1 VTTTAPPAS
10 LWRDAR
16 FRSYWAG
23 QAISQF
29 GDRVTELALP
39 LIAVVILKASPA
51 QVGLLTAAVWLP
63 YLISLLVGSWVD
75 HQRQKRRL
83 LVIADLARA
92 VVLMSLPIAYAFRAV
107 TLLQL
112 FAVALLTGL
121 GQVFFNT
128 AYPTVFVNLVPREAY
143 IDANSKF
150 STTRSISFIAGP
162 AVGGLLIQILTAPV
176 AVIVDAISFLA
187 SAFLVGRIP
196 MTERELHVDDSVSLW
211 RRAIEGMTFLV
222 HHRYLR
228 VTLACATTVNFFSF
242 VGSALLVLFASRT
255 LGLSA
260 GLIGTAFGIG
270 ATGGLVG
277 ALAAPRLAERFGMGT
292 IIIAGAI
299 IFPAALAVPV
309 LAAGPTLAKMSVL
322 AIAEFFSGVGVMLFD
337 VNLNSLQTSVTP
349 DGMRSRV
356 AGAFS
361 TINYGVRPFGAVVGG
376 VLGSGIGLRP
386 TLIVAATGGALSC
399 LWLLPSP
406 IRRVKGLAE
415 LDAID
420 PYTGLSAP
428 GDPSSVS
435 APASRAV

>member
-1 VTTTAPPAS
+1 
-10 LWRDAR
+10 
-16 FRSYWAG
+16 
-23 QAISQF
+23 
-29 GDRVTELALP
+29 
-39 LIAVVILKASPA
+39 LIAVVTLKASPA

-63 YLISLLVGSWVD
+63 YLVSLLVGSWVD

-92 VVLMSLPIAYAFRAV
+92 AVLVSLPLAYAFGV
-107 TLLQL
+107 VSLFQL
-112 FAVALLTGL
+112 FALALLTGL

-128 AYPTVFVNLVPREAY
+128 AYPTVFVDLVPRAAY
-143 IDANSKF
+143 IEANSKF
-150 STTRSISFIAGP
+150 STTRSVSFIAGP

-176 AVIVDAISFLA
+176 AVIVDAVSFLA

-196 MTERELHVDDSVSLW
+196 MTEAELEVDTSVSLW
-211 RRAIEGMTFLV
+211 RRAIEGMRFLV
-222 HHRYLR
+222 HHRFLR
-228 VTLACATTVNFFSF
+228 VTLASATTVNFFSF
-242 VGSALLVLFASRT
+242 VGSALLILFASRT

-277 ALAAPRLAERFGMGT
+277 ALAAPRLAQRFGIGT

-309 LAAGPTLAKMSVL
+309 LAAGSTLAKMIVL
-322 AIAEFFSGVGVMLFD
+322 AFAEFLSGVGVMLFD

-356 AGAFS
+356 SGAFS

-376 VLGSGIGLRP
+376 LLGSTIGLRP
-386 TLIVAATGGALSC
+386 TLIMAAVGGALSC

-406 IRRVKGLAE
+406 IKRVRGLPE

-420 PYTGLSAP
+420 PYTGL
-428 GDPSSVS
+428 
-435 APASRAV
+435 PAAG

>member
-1 VTTTAPPAS
+1 
-10 LWRDAR
+10 
-16 FRSYWAG
+16 
-23 QAISQF
+23 
-29 GDRVTELALP
+29 LALP

-63 YLISLLVGSWVD
+63 YLISLFVGSWVD
-75 HQRQKRRL
+75 HQRQKRRI
-83 LVIADLARA
+83 LVAADLSRA
-92 VVLMSLPIAYAFRAV
+92 AVLLSLPLAYAFGVV
-107 TLLQL
+107 TLFQL
-112 FAVALLTGL
+112 FTVALLTGL
-121 GQVFFNT
+121 GEVFFNT
-128 AYPTVFVNLVPREAY
+128 AYPTVFVNLVPRTSY
-143 IDANSKF
+143 IDANSKL
-150 STTRSISFIAGP
+150 STTRSASFIAGP

-176 AVIVDAISFLA
+176 AVVVDAVSFLA
-187 SAFLVGRIP
+187 SALLIGRIP
-196 MTERELHVDDSVSLW
+196 MTEGELDVDGSVPLW

-277 ALAAPRLAERFGMGT
+277 ALAAPRLAVRFGMGT

-309 LAAGPTLAKMSVL
+309 LAAGPTLAKMTVL
-322 AIAEFFSGVGVMLFD
+322 AVAEFLSGVGVMLFD

-356 AGAFS
+356 AGAFT
-361 TINYGVRPFGAVVGG
+361 TINYGVRPFGAVMGG
-376 VLGSGIGLRP
+376 LLGSTIGLRP
-386 TLIVAATGGALSC
+386 TLIVAAVGGALSC

-406 IRRVKGLAE
+406 IKRVRGLAE

-420 PYTGLSAP
+420 PYTGLPA
-428 GDPSSVS
+428 VS
-435 APASRAV
+435 